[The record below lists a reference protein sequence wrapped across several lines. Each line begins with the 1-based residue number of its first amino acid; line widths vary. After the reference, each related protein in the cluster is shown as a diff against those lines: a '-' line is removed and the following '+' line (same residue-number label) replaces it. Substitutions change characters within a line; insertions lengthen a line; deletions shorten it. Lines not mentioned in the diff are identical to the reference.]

1 VTIPELAVG
10 SNDIGAFTLAPGT
23 HLAVFILGS
32 IVVSLVGVRVA
43 AYLSSAEYGS
53 QFGEGA

>member
-1 VTIPELAVG
+1 VAPE
-10 SNDIGAFTLAPGT
+10 T

-43 AYLSSAEYGS
+43 AYLSSAEYEVGYDERS
-53 QFGEGA
+53 S